1 MIENTDENALL
12 LDTLVHDVASQIA
25 SNANNGGVPD
35 QLDFLLMHG
44 YTEKDIEEWME
55 DCRD

>member
-25 SNANNGGVPD
+25 SNANNEGVPG